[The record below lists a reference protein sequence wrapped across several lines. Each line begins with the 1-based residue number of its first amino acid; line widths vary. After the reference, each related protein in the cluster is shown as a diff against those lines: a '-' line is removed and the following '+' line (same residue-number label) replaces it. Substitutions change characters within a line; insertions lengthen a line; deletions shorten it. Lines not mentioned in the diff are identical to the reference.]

1 MTIISETY
9 ALEIVRQVDEL
20 EAENT
25 RLRAALRR
33 IADHPQGQVF
43 SAGFAPADAHE
54 MQEIAILAVG
64 ANGQLAALDKDV

>member
-1 MTIISETY
+1 MPEKGYDICE
-9 ALEIVRQVDEL
+9 EL
-20 EAENT
+20 TEEVE